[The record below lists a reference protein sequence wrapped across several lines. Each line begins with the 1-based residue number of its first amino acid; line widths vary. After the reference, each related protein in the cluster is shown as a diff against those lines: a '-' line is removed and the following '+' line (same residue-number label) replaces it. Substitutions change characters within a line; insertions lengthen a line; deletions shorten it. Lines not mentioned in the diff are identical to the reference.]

1 MIERSIK
8 TIFWNISEP
17 DYRKDPALSQSS
29 LSTYERK
36 GFGCL
41 DTLFEPFS
49 SPSLTFGSAV
59 DAIITGGEKEFNDR
73 FFVSDM
79 PKIKPSAEPVVKAL
93 YEQFHNAY
101 TNIVDIPDSEMA
113 PIVSQ
118 MEYMANT
125 KWRMETKCEDIRKE
139 GQHYYQTMFMAGDKT
154 ILSQDVYN
162 KVFACVRAL
171 KDSPQTKAYFKEDD
185 PFDDIERV
193 YQMKFKGVLGNI
205 PYRGMSDL
213 LIVDHKNKRIIPCDL
228 KTSSGREYD
237 FPEHF
242 LEWNYQIQA
251 RLYWRL
257 IRQTLDKDDY
267 FKDFELDDFRFIVV
281 NNIDNPVPLVWIFPQ
296 TKIVGTVTLG
306 NRKLRD
312 PEVIGKE
319 LTYYL
324 GNKPQVPLGI
334 TLDKPNSI
342 EGWFADKYGN

>member
-8 TIFWNISEP
+8 TIFWDIPESQ
-17 DYRKDPALSQSS
+17 YRQDPALSQSS

-36 GFGCL
+36 GFSCL

-49 SPSLTFGSAV
+49 SPSLIFGSAV
-59 DAIITGGEKEFNDR
+59 DAIITGGEDEFNER
-73 FFVSDM
+73 FFVGSVSSL
-79 PKIKPSAEPVVKAL
+79 KPTVEPVVK
-93 YEQFHNAY
+93 EVFNRFKNAY
-101 TNIVDIPDSEMA
+101 TDINAIPDDALTSVINELNYRPDWKKA
-113 PIVSQ
+113 S
-118 MEYMANT
+118 T
-125 KWRMETKCEDIRKE
+125 KRDSIRTE
-139 GQHYYQTMFMAGDKT
+139 GAAYYQTMFMAGEKT
-154 ILSQDVYN
+154 ILSQDIYN

-193 YQMKFKGVLGNI
+193 YQMKFKGVLDGI
-205 PYRGMSDL
+205 PYRGMADL
-213 LIVDHKNKRIIPCDL
+213 LIVDHKNKRVIPCDL

-257 IRQTLDKDDY
+257 IRQTMDKDDY
-267 FKDFELDDFRFIVV
+267 FKDFELEEFRFIVV
-281 NNIDNPVPLVWIFPQ
+281 NNIDNPTPVVWLFPK
-296 TKIVGTVTLG
+296 TKAVGTVVIG
-306 NRKLRD
+306 GKKLRD

-324 GNKPQVPLGI
+324 NNHPSVPLNI
-334 TLDKPNSI
+334 SLDKPNNI
-342 EGWFADKYGN
+342 ETWFNERQ